1 MKSEIVAVIGGSVV
15 KKVLAA
21 SVKLRL
27 IRNQINQNQKVVRVG
42 GLWENL
48 VVRLVEVKGKVLNVI
63 TATGVEVQ
71 NTTKQDVFT
80 CGKPLTV
87 TSEQRQEVTYKAGS
101 FKEHV

>member
-15 KKVLAA
+15 KKVPAV

-71 NTTKQDVFT
+71 NTTKQDV
-80 CGKPLTV
+80 KSV
-87 TSEQRQEVTYKAGS
+87 W
-101 FKEHV
+101 